1 MSDYHTLSNASAAR
15 RRKSPFFRSRCAP
28 ALHSVLRI
36 VAGLLFLEHGTG
48 KLIGFPAGL
57 PFIDKMP
64 AGLLYFTGAM
74 ELVGGVL
81 IVLGLFTRPVAFV
94 LSGFMAVAYFMAH
107 FPMSFFPAINYRRA
121 GGAVLLRLP
130 LSRRRRARALVD
142 RPQLTRGSRRSVEM
156 TAWGRPRAVF
166 YVGSAK
172 IARRD
177 PGAARRTPRRT

>member
-1 MSDYHTLSNASAAR
+1 MSASSAPLGFPTA
-15 RRKSPFFRSRCAP
+15 KVGILPQSWAP

-64 AGLLYFTGAM
+64 AGLLYFTGTI

-107 FPMSFFPAINYRRA
+107 FPMSFFPAINY
-121 GGAVLLRLP
+121 GEPAVLFCFVFLYLAAAGP
-130 LSRRRRARALVD
+130 GPWSLD
-142 RPQLTRGSRRSVEM
+142 RS
-156 TAWGRPRAVF
+156 
-166 YVGSAK
+166 
-172 IARRD
+172 
-177 PGAARRTPRRT
+177 